1 MSEEGGGSTARA
13 CRGGDGRGR
22 RGRRPGASGSALG
35 ARGGRRVRA
44 TAAALPLQSGQA
56 RKTASRAR
64 SPGRNLG
71 ERAALAPS
79 PRRSTPSA
87 PPQRPLADQS
97 GGAAGLPAPR
107 PHPQPAHRQPMSGRA
122 RRPVR
127 AARAEPAQSEKSEPN
142 PSGPPLRTRSH
153 RRLLP
158 PDRVYCPNPK
168 VQFCGPA
175 AASGRDDTG
184 VRQVSE
190 ARESGRRGG
199 AALRGRTCSERAGRR
214 PEASRAGGRQARAGG
229 RGPRAAVHSTP
240 PRPLPLSPARLFV
253 RSEPREERPRPR
265 GNSTPEGPPSSSPP
279 RPGGAHSGAHLGLG
293 VPGAVRCGAR
303 SGHRQ
308 RPRASPPQ
316 SPARSASGARWG
328 ARRVGTGGLL
338 QVICGL
344 RLVTRR
350 PAGTSKTEM

>member
-1 MSEEGGGSTARA
+1 MSEGGGSTARA
-13 CRGGDGRGR
+13 RRGGDGRGR
-22 RGRRPGASGSALG
+22 RGRRPGASGGALG
-35 ARGGRRVRA
+35 VRGGRRVRA
-44 TAAALPLQSGQA
+44 AAAALPLQSGQA

-64 SPGRNLG
+64 SPGRNLA

-87 PPQRPLADQS
+87 PPQRPLAGLQS

-214 PEASRAGGRQARAGG
+214 PEASLAGGRGARAGG
-229 RGPRAAVHSTP
+229 RCPLHAAT
-240 PRPLPLSPARLFV
+240 
-253 RSEPREERPRPR
+253 
-265 GNSTPEGPPSSSPP
+265 
-279 RPGGAHSGAHLGLG
+279 
-293 VPGAVRCGAR
+293 
-303 SGHRQ
+303 
-308 RPRASPPQ
+308 ASAP
-316 SPARSASGARWG
+316 
-328 ARRVGTGGLL
+328 
-338 QVICGL
+338 
-344 RLVTRR
+344 
-350 PAGTSKTEM
+350 

>member
-1 MSEEGGGSTARA
+1 MSEEGGGSTAQAR
-13 CRGGDGRGR
+13 RGGDGRGR

-64 SPGRNLG
+64 SPGRNLA

-87 PPQRPLADQS
+87 PPQRPLSDQS
-97 GGAAGLPAPR
+97 GGATGLPAPR

-214 PEASRAGGRQARAGG
+214 PEASRAGGRQALTGG
-229 RGPRAAVHSTP
+229 RGPLSTP
-240 PRPLPLSPARLFV
+240 RRHGLCPLALPGSLFG
-253 RSEPREERPRPR
+253 RSVGRRDPVLGETRHRR
-265 GNSTPEGPPSSSPP
+265 GRPP
-279 RPGGAHSGAHLGLG
+279 RLLPGQVGPTRARTLGSG
-293 VPGAVRCGAR
+293 
-303 SGHRQ
+303 
-308 RPRASPPQ
+308 
-316 SPARSASGARWG
+316 SPARSGAARGRGAANAPGPPRPSLLPGRPREPGGELAASG
-328 ARRVGTGGLL
+328 
-338 QVICGL
+338 QVDFS
-344 RLVTRR
+344 R
-350 PAGTSKTEM
+350 